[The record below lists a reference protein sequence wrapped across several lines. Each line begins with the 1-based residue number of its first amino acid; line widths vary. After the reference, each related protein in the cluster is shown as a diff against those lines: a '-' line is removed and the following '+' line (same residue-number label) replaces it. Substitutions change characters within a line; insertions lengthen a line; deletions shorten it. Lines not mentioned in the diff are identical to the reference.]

1 MPYRLLDH
9 TADLAIEVEAE
20 DLEGL
25 FVEAARA
32 MFNEIVGDLG
42 SVRPAEERR
51 FELRE
56 DTPED
61 LLVSWL
67 SELLFLFE
75 VEKMLFSEFEVEI
88 NDGTLKGRARG
99 ERYDR
104 ERHELRTGIKSVTY
118 HMLEIRRS
126 GDRYKVT
133 IVFDI

>member
-20 DLEGL
+20 DIEGL

-42 SVRPAEERR
+42 NVRPAEERK

-56 DTPED
+56 DTLED

-67 SELLFLFE
+67 SELLFLFD

-88 NDGTLKGRARG
+88 EDGTLRGRARG
-99 ERYDR
+99 EKYDR

-126 GDRYKVT
+126 EDRYKVT
-133 IVFDI
+133 VVFDI

>member
-42 SVRPAEERR
+42 GVRPAEERR